1 MAQVGKD
8 KALAG
13 SVSWKEEASSG
24 GGNSAAEAGA
34 TTSLRAK
41 PATKRQPIAFFGYG
55 HSKDTCREG
64 LVEPNQC
71 DNAGNGNVGIYSNI
85 AGKDSPIVN
94 DNADKNCDGG
104 MNDAGKNDVAG
115 NGSVGRN
122 DAGTAVKNPYGP
134 WLMVSY
140 GRQGNQYF
148 RGKNSRSGMDEKS
161 ENAGKTVGSSSGR
174 RYDGESLKAKS
185 GLKNGMLAKSVNS
198 GKGNMVNKVSGSRF
212 EILSEDADVMITD
225 VEVQA
230 KAKGSGSTNNKGK
243 AVLSEI
249 TNLKHNQ
256 YVKIS
261 RNPSQGN
268 KKLTTKGVKMATKSS
283 DRYKVTELIG
293 TNHITTDVL
302 PATNPNPK
310 PLETVEHG
318 NVEVEVIEQLHIEAM
333 DINALPVEESNQ
345 RDSNKSALHLDS
357 TFDVVASE
365 LQEVMAGISE

>member
-1 MAQVGKD
+1 MRLLVAM
-8 KALAG
+8 
-13 SVSWKEEASSG
+13 
-24 GGNSAAEAGA
+24 
-34 TTSLRAK
+34 
-41 PATKRQPIAFFGYG
+41 YG

-71 DNAGNGNVGIYSNI
+71 DNAGNGNVGIDSNI

-134 WLMVSY
+134 WLMVS
-140 GRQGNQYF
+140 
-148 RGKNSRSGMDEKS
+148 
-161 ENAGKTVGSSSGR
+161 
-174 RYDGESLKAKS
+174 
-185 GLKNGMLAKSVNS
+185 
-198 GKGNMVNKVSGSRF
+198 
-212 EILSEDADVMITD
+212 
-225 VEVQA
+225 
-230 KAKGSGSTNNKGK
+230 
-243 AVLSEI
+243 
-249 TNLKHNQ
+249 
-256 YVKIS
+256 
-261 RNPSQGN
+261 NPSQGN

-333 DINALPVEESNQ
+333 DINALHEILINLLYTWIV
-345 RDSNKSALHLDS
+345 RL
-357 TFDVVASE
+357 
-365 LQEVMAGISE
+365 M